1 MPKTK
6 RTKKQHYIAQGV
18 IKAFFDSSN
27 IYEKNVHSGKTY
39 KTSVNNTMC
48 MSDSYEF
55 PLFDDNYLENLF
67 ATSIDEDSS
76 KLIKELK
83 ELLNNNNYIDAKNR
97 IFKCIRMFLINYY
110 KSVTSLIH
118 MSKDMSKKDQGSIAR
133 MINTIFNIPYID
145 RISEILLTGYDF
157 AIIKSCNEDFVLCDQ
172 FIATCSLKFIGRFIN
187 LSNREI
193 GLKNTVVLIPISK
206 NYYAMFIN
214 GQLPDSF
221 DVVLDCINELSESQ
235 TQIINNIVFNNSYEK
250 CISLNE
256 NEINQ
261 LEKKNSTFG
270 DSMAIAK
277 FNSGN
282 SATFKIKQE
291 VFFTDDEY
299 EMYQYFE
306 TYEWTDKKFKNCGVN
321 SLCPC
326 GSAKKYKKCC
336 KDKVERCNR
345 ILYTM
350 HYQQDNLMI
359 NKKLGFEEPVQ
370 LSNYEHSELER
381 KFGFLKK

>member
-133 MINTIFNIPYID
+133 MINTIFNMPYID

-291 VFFTDDEY
+291 VFLL
-299 EMYQYFE
+299 MM
-306 TYEWTDKKFKNCGVN
+306 NM
-321 SLCPC
+321 
-326 GSAKKYKKCC
+326 KCINIL
-336 KDKVERCNR
+336 KHMNGQIRNLKIVE
-345 ILYTM
+345 
-350 HYQQDNLMI
+350 
-359 NKKLGFEEPVQ
+359 
-370 LSNYEHSELER
+370 
-381 KFGFLKK
+381 

>member
-133 MINTIFNIPYID
+133 MINTIFNMPYID

-193 GLKNTVVLIPISK
+193 
-206 NYYAMFIN
+206 
-214 GQLPDSF
+214 
-221 DVVLDCINELSESQ
+221 
-235 TQIINNIVFNNSYEK
+235 
-250 CISLNE
+250 
-256 NEINQ
+256 
-261 LEKKNSTFG
+261 
-270 DSMAIAK
+270 
-277 FNSGN
+277 
-282 SATFKIKQE
+282 
-291 VFFTDDEY
+291 
-299 EMYQYFE
+299 
-306 TYEWTDKKFKNCGVN
+306 
-321 SLCPC
+321 
-326 GSAKKYKKCC
+326 KKYSSI
-336 KDKVERCNR
+336 DTD
-345 ILYTM
+345 I
-350 HYQQDNLMI
+350 
-359 NKKLGFEEPVQ
+359 KKLLCDV
-370 LSNYEHSELER
+370 YKWAITR
-381 KFGFLKK
+381 